1 MLTKIS
7 ARASKVPADRFGAL
21 TAKVSAA
28 IGH

>member
-7 ARASKVPADRFGAL
+7 ALAPKVPAGYFGAL

-28 IGH
+28 IEH